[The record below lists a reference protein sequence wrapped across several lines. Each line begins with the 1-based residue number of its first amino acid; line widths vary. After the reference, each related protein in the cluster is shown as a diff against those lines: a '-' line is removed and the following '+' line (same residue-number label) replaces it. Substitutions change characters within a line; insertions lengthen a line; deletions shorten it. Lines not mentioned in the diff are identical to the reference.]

1 MNIKNKVKTLSAYFS
16 WAIRLYRFGKKTA
29 YLLGTP
35 IHENIGDAAIA
46 LAEIDFLK
54 NNGCDCVVEVTT
66 SDMWEYSKCIGK
78 LLPANSD
85 VYLLGGG
92 NMGDQYELE
101 EKLRQ
106 KMISNLSKQN
116 ITIFPQT
123 IHYNNTPKANELK
136 QESVVLYN
144 HHKNLTIIARETTSY
159 RIMRELYPDI
169 NIILTPDIVLSLHA
183 EFEKGQRQGIL
194 LCFRNDSEKQITEQD
209 IDSLRHNL
217 ESFNEPI
224 HEISMMAECMI
235 SPDIRKEIVEQQL
248 SRFASAK
255 LIITDRL
262 HGMVFAALVG
272 TPCIVFNN
280 YNHKVCGTYDWI
292 KALPYIRLAENY
304 RSAIEYVSE
313 LINMNDQT
321 FDYSLLSEYYDQIVE
336 LIKK

>member
-1 MNIKNKVKTLSAYFS
+1 MI
-16 WAIRLYRFGKKTA
+16 
-29 YLLGTP
+29 
-35 IHENIGDAAIA
+35 
-46 LAEIDFLK
+46 
-54 NNGCDCVVEVTT
+54 
-66 SDMWEYSKCIGK
+66 
-78 LLPANSD
+78 
-85 VYLLGGG
+85 
-92 NMGDQYELE
+92 
-101 EKLRQ
+101 Q
-106 KMISNLSKQN
+106 K
-116 ITIFPQT
+116 
-123 IHYNNTPKANELK
+123 
-136 QESVVLYN
+136 
-144 HHKNLTIIARETTSY
+144 
-159 RIMRELYPDI
+159 
-169 NIILTPDIVLSLHA
+169 
-183 EFEKGQRQGIL
+183 
-194 LCFRNDSEKQITEQD
+194 KQITEQD